1 MQSRTME
8 IKITFVYFKQAQQEL
23 QEKERGILEKRKSF
37 MKNHITCLN
46 EYYNTRTNIY
56 TYIVLSV

>member
-1 MQSRTME
+1 ME